1 MRKTGGRIPAYR
13 SDNTPTHICAQTNGD
28 CSTTCIIIMSPA
40 VRKVWRLYAWL
51 QDQQLCMAL
60 VAVVLLR
67 MLELARG
74 LTGDSPLVIYC
85 ATWLA
90 FFPNIRFCFCKHSFF
105 VPPTILAIHARGT
118 PLISKPRHPQPPP
131 HYLGTKQS
139 TLPGQINASRPPLS
153 LNKVCFVTQPQNG
166 PIPPSNLYLNVQ
178 LNNVGPKSAILAL
191 LIESVTT
198 T

>member
-1 MRKTGGRIPAYR
+1 MCSDKWGLQYDMHNNYVAR
-13 SDNTPTHICAQTNGD
+13 SSQSLAP
-28 CSTTCIIIMSPA
+28 
-40 VRKVWRLYAWL
+40 
-51 QDQQLCMAL
+51 LCMVTRPAT
-60 VAVVLLR
+60 
-67 MLELARG
+67 MHG
-74 LTGDSPLVIYC
+74 LSCSSLTSDVGACKRPHRRFSPCYIYC

-118 PLISKPRHPQPPP
+118 PLISKLRHPQPPP

-153 LNKVCFVTQPQNG
+153 LNKVCFVTQPQSG